1 MKHKT
6 SMKIRMKDFLC
17 YSDSTFDFG
26 ESGVAL
32 LSGPSGAG
40 KTSILRG
47 IFFALFGEG
56 NKLQACGS
64 TSCRVELEF
73 DGVKIIRTKRP
84 NRLVVNDV
92 FEDESGQSFI
102 DKMFGE
108 TFKISGYI
116 QQNNLNSFI
125 LMSPI
130 DKLAFLEKFAFRDVD
145 LAKIKARC
153 KAYITQTSDALV
165 AVGSQLDMAKKV
177 LEKMELPEEKIF
189 PLKCKKPERE
199 KAIKN
204 EKIKLKNCHTL
215 INRSAR
221 NAKIIS
227 QEISDTRVL
236 EATLKARK
244 DALLDL
250 EKTLLAL
257 DEEIAKS
264 EYIGDDALKSFE
276 TSLTEVVAMRDIK
289 TLEKQIKIDFEKL
302 KQMKEDEESIMNKRI
317 EECIETEW
325 KEYTKEDLTLTIE
338 DLKKCLI
345 DVTKI
350 QALKDDIKNLACVSL
365 EKHET
370 NKKELETMESELETT
385 QSLYDKL
392 LAQQSSYSCPS
403 CSVKLRLV
411 NEELIMTSVEV
422 IEADLD
428 ALKDEIIKLKK
439 NISRFQKIVRDEEN
453 KIDRKITN
461 ESEID
466 KISSTYEELPSLEEV
481 RGDLEY
487 LRNYQATQNEL
498 EKKKKSLEKDIKEGN
513 FSSSYFTFKNGVE
526 KMEIKL
532 NSLREKVGNNIP
544 ETDEEEL
551 RELINNQKQKRDN
564 IYSVKKRQE
573 ETSNAITNCKNVLE
587 NATEKHI
594 KDYGNIKDSKELE
607 KNASIEEDNLRELE
621 IKKKKHEENLKGV
634 EEWERYQ
641 SSLENYRTWEVKIE
655 ELEAEEK
662 VAVKEHASATK
673 LKDKILEAE
682 SMAMINIIDSINSH
696 ARVYLDCFFPVD
708 PISVNLQTF
717 KETKKSTKPQINIE
731 IEYKG
736 MESDLNMLSGGELSR
751 VVLAY
756 TMALAEMFNT
766 PLLLLDECTA
776 SLDQEL
782 SEIVFNAIKENFNGK
797 MTLLIAHQVVTGSFD
812 KIIRLDLNA
821 KK

>member
-1 MKHKT
+1 
-6 SMKIRMKDFLC
+6 MKIRMKDFLC

-64 TSCRVELEF
+64 ASCRVELEF
-73 DGVKIIRTKRP
+73 DGVKIIRTKKP

-92 FEDESGQSFI
+92 FEDESGQAFI

-130 DKLAFLEKFAFRDVD
+130 DKLSFLEKFAFRDVD

-165 AVGSQLDMAKKV
+165 GVGSQLDMAKKI
-177 LEKMELPEEKIF
+177 LEKMELPEERIF
-189 PLKCKKPERE
+189 PLKCKKDQRE
-199 KAIKN
+199 KAINN

-215 INRSAR
+215 INRAVR
-221 NAKIIS
+221 DAKIIS
-227 QEISDTRVL
+227 KEISDTRVL
-236 EATLKARK
+236 EATLKARTE
-244 DALLDL
+244 ALLDL
-250 EKTLLAL
+250 EKTLLVL

-264 EYIGDDALKSFE
+264 LYAGDDYLNSLE
-276 TSLTEVVAMRDIK
+276 ESLTYVVAIRDIK
-289 TLEKQIKIDFEKL
+289 TLEKQIKTDFEKL
-302 KQMKEDEESIMNKRI
+302 KIMKEDEESILNKRI

-325 KEYTKEDLTLTIE
+325 KEYSKEDLVSTIE

-350 QALKDDIKNLACVSL
+350 QSLKDDIKNLACVSL
-365 EKHET
+365 EKHEV
-370 NKKELETMESELETT
+370 NKKELENKDSELERT
-385 QSLYDKL
+385 QTLYDKL

-403 CSVKLRLV
+403 CSVKVRLV
-411 NEELIMTSVEV
+411 NEELILASVGDGEV
-422 IEADLD
+422 VEADLD
-428 ALKDEIIKLKK
+428 VLKDEISKLKRH
-439 NISRFQKIVRDEEN
+439 ISTLQKIVRDEEN
-453 KIDRKITN
+453 KIERKIRN
-461 ESEID
+461 EFEID
-466 KISSTYEELPSLEEV
+466 KISSTYEELLSLEEV

-487 LRNYQATQNEL
+487 LRNYQATQIEL
-498 EKKKKSLEKDIKEGN
+498 ERKKKILEKDIKEGN
-513 FSSSYFTFKNGVE
+513 FSSSYFTFKKGVE

-532 NSLREKVGNNIP
+532 NSLREKLGNNIP

-551 RELINNQKQKRDN
+551 RELINNQKQKRN
-564 IYSVKKRQE
+564 NMYSAKKRKE
-573 ETSNAITNCKNVLE
+573 ETSNAITNCKKILE
-587 NATEKHI
+587 NASEKHI
-594 KDYGNIKDSKELE
+594 KDYGSVKDTKELE
-607 KNASIEEDNLRELE
+607 RNASIEEDKLQDLE

-641 SSLENYRTWEVKIE
+641 SSLEDYRGWELKIE
-655 ELEAEEK
+655 KLETEEK

-717 KETKKSTKPQINIE
+717 KETKKTTKPQINIE

-782 SEIVFNAIKENFNGK
+782 SEIVFSAIKENFNGK

-812 KIIRLDLNA
+812 KIIRLDLNV
-821 KK
+821 KN

>member
-1 MKHKT
+1 
-6 SMKIRMKDFLC
+6 
-17 YSDSTFDFG
+17 
-26 ESGVAL
+26 
-32 LSGPSGAG
+32 
-40 KTSILRG
+40 
-47 IFFALFGEG
+47 
-56 NKLQACGS
+56 
-64 TSCRVELEF
+64 
-73 DGVKIIRTKRP
+73 
-84 NRLVVNDV
+84 
-92 FEDESGQSFI
+92 
-102 DKMFGE
+102 MFGE

-165 AVGSQLDMAKKV
+165 AVGSQLDMARKV
-177 LEKMELPEEKIF
+177 LEKMELIEEKIF
-189 PLKCKKPERE
+189 PLKCKKSERE
-199 KAIKN
+199 KSIKN
-204 EKIKLKNCHTL
+204 ENIKLKNCHTL

-221 NAKIIS
+221 NAKIIRE
-227 QEISDTRVL
+227 EISDTRVL
-236 EATLKARK
+236 EATLKARTE
-244 DALLDL
+244 ALLNL
-250 EKTLLAL
+250 EKNLLVL
-257 DEEIAKS
+257 DDEITKS
-264 EYIGDDALKSFE
+264 VYIGDDELKSLE
-276 TSLTEVVAMRDIK
+276 SSLTDVIAMRDIK
-289 TLEKQIKIDFEKL
+289 TLEKQIKIDLEKL
-302 KQMKEDEESIMNKRI
+302 KKMKEDEETIMNKRL

-325 KEYTKEDLTLTIE
+325 KEYSKEDLASTIE
-338 DLKKCLI
+338 DMKKCLI

-350 QALKDDIKNLACVSL
+350 QALKDDIKNLSCVCL

-370 NKKELETMESELETT
+370 NKKELETMETELEKA

-411 NEELIMTSVEV
+411 NEELIMTSAEV

-428 ALKDEIIKLKK
+428 ALKDEISKLKR
-439 NISRFQKIVRDEEN
+439 NISRLQKIVRDEEN
-453 KIDRKITN
+453 KIDRKNTN

-466 KISSTYEELPSLEEV
+466 KIASTYEELPSLEEV

-487 LRNYQATQNEL
+487 LRNYQAIQTEL
-498 EKKKKSLEKDIKEGN
+498 EKKKKNLEKDIKEGN
-513 FSSSYFTFKNGVE
+513 FSSSYFTFKKGVE

-532 NSLREKVGNNIP
+532 NSLREKIGNNMP
-544 ETDEEEL
+544 DTDEEEL
-551 RELINNQKQKRDN
+551 RELINNQKQKRD
-564 IYSVKKRQE
+564 IMCSAKKRRE
-573 ETSNAITNCKNVLE
+573 ETSNDITNCKKVLE
-587 NATEKHI
+587 NASEKHI
-594 KDYGNIKDSKELE
+594 KDYGNVKDLKELE
-607 KNASIEEDNLRELE
+607 RNVLIEEDNLRELE

-634 EEWERYQ
+634 EEWERYK
-641 SSLENYRTWEVKIE
+641 SSLENYRNWELKVK
-655 ELEAEEK
+655 ELEEEEK

-682 SMAMINIIDSINSH
+682 SMAMINIIDSINAH

-782 SEIVFNAIKENFNGK
+782 SEIVFSAIKENFNGK

-821 KK
+821 KN

>member
-1 MKHKT
+1 
-6 SMKIRMKDFLC
+6 MKDFLC

-177 LEKMELPEEKIF
+177 LEKMELIEEKIF
-189 PLKCKKPERE
+189 PLKCKKSERE
-199 KAIKN
+199 KSIKN
-204 EKIKLKNCHTL
+204 ENIKLKNCHTL

-221 NAKIIS
+221 NAKIIRE
-227 QEISDTRVL
+227 EISDTRVL
-236 EATLKARK
+236 EATLKARTE
-244 DALLDL
+244 ALLNL
-250 EKTLLAL
+250 EKTLLVL
-257 DEEIAKS
+257 DEEITKS
-264 EYIGDDALKSFE
+264 VYIGDDALKSLE
-276 TSLTEVVAMRDIK
+276 SSLTDVIAMRDIK
-289 TLEKQIKIDFEKL
+289 ILEKQIQTDFEKL
-302 KQMKEDEESIMNKRI
+302 KKMKEDEATIMNKRL

-325 KEYTKEDLTLTIE
+325 KEYSKEDLASTIE
-338 DLKKCLI
+338 DMKKCLI

-350 QALKDDIKNLACVSL
+350 QALKDDIKNLSCVCL
-365 EKHET
+365 EKYET
-370 NKKELETMESELETT
+370 NKKELETMETELEKA

-439 NISRFQKIVRDEEN
+439 NISRLQKIVRDEEN

-466 KISSTYEELPSLEEV
+466 KIASTYEELSSLEEV

-487 LRNYQATQNEL
+487 LRNYQAIQTEL
-498 EKKKKSLEKDIKEGN
+498 EKKKKNLEKDIKEGN
-513 FSSSYFTFKNGVE
+513 FSSSYFTFKKGVE

-532 NSLREKVGNNIP
+532 NSLREKIGNNMP
-544 ETDEEEL
+544 DTDEEKL
-551 RELINNQKQKRDN
+551 RELINNQKQKRD
-564 IYSVKKRQE
+564 IMCSAKKRRE
-573 ETSNAITNCKNVLE
+573 ETSNDITNCKKVLE
-587 NATEKHI
+587 NASEKHI
-594 KDYGNIKDSKELE
+594 KDYGKVKDLKELE
-607 KNASIEEDNLRELE
+607 RNVLIEEDKLRELE

-634 EEWERYQ
+634 EEWEKYQ
-641 SSLENYRTWEVKIE
+641 SSLENYRNWEVKIE
-655 ELEAEEK
+655 ELEAEET

-682 SMAMINIIDSINSH
+682 SMAMINIIDSINAH

-782 SEIVFNAIKENFNGK
+782 SEIVFSAIKENFNGK

-812 KIIRLDLNA
+812 KIIRLDLNP
-821 KK
+821 KN